1 MGPQLA
7 ALTLKLEPARRK
19 LAADPDADALLSD
32 LGDRTRAAVADIRRA
47 VYALRPPALD
57 EFGLVPVLRE
67 TAAQYGQNGPNI
79 SVEAPE
85 SLPPLPAAVEVAAY
99 RIAGEAMNNA
109 VRHADA
115 RACAVRIALDGDAL
129 RLEVSDDG
137 RGIAEDHRPGVGLR
151 SMRER
156 AEELGGSCEIEAVPG
171 GGTRVRARL
180 PYAPLDETSR
190 PTEE

>member
-67 TAAQYGQNGPNI
+67 TAAQYGQNGPSI
-79 SVEAPE
+79 RVEAPE
-85 SLPPLPAAVEVAAY
+85 NLPPCP
-99 RIAGEAMNNA
+99 
-109 VRHADA
+109 
-115 RACAVRIALDGDAL
+115 
-129 RLEVSDDG
+129 
-137 RGIAEDHRPGVGLR
+137 RPWR
-151 SMRER
+151 WRPTAS
-156 AEELGGSCEIEAVPG
+156 
-171 GGTRVRARL
+171 RAR
-180 PYAPLDETSR
+180 P
-190 PTEE
+190 